1 MYMGLSNFQTLSK
14 AVYLQ
19 VATTSDT
26 YVRGM
31 GKSNNNSQDILKTSQ
46 RWELTYER
54 ERCLLHLEL
63 FFFVIKK
70 TIVANSKWIYCGKKK
85 YTFFHELINSVYH
98 K

>member
-63 FFFVIKK
+63 FFFCNQENNCGQLQVDLLWEKK
-70 TIVANSKWIYCGKKK
+70 NIH
-85 YTFFHELINSVYH
+85 FFMNW
-98 K
+98 